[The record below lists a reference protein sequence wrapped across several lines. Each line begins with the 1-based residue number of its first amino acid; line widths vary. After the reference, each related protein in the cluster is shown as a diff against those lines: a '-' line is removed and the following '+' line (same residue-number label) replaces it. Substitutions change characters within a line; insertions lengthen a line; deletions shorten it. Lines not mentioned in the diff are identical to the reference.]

1 MALYHFHVDQIKRSA
16 GQSAIAAAAYRA
28 GEKLYS
34 EYYGETNDFTRKG
47 GVLHTEILLPPNAP
61 PEYAERQ
68 TLWNAVEKVEKNK
81 KAQLAYSF
89 DIALQN
95 ELTQEE
101 NIALA
106 RHFVREY
113 FVSKGMIAD
122 LAVHEPDKENG
133 IPNPHFHVMTTM
145 RPLNPDGTWGNK
157 QRREYALDEKGERI
171 RDEKGDYVFN
181 AVHTTDWHEP
191 ETLEHW
197 REAWCQMVN
206 AEFERKGLDVRID
219 HRSYEAQGIE
229 QIPTVHEGPLVQ
241 QMEKRGI
248 HTQKGDLNRWIKA
261 TNRLIATIKKKLKS
275 LVEWIAAVKEELAK
289 AKEPDLAD
297 LLIRYHV
304 MRNAGAWSQKAKIGN
319 LKKFVD
325 AFHFLKE
332 NQIFTVEELERQ
344 THELSAAVDALVAQS
359 KASTTQ
365 IKQLDNMI
373 TFAEHIRRIQPVID
387 EMNGIHWK
395 GRREKF
401 RADHQDEID
410 LYYTFQRI
418 LKEKH
423 GVKKIDIPGWKKEQA
438 TLRQEEAVRAAQY
451 DPLREKLNQMLNV
464 KHCIEEAKHEERKK
478 QQSRKKDQPQ
488 IE

>member
-1 MALYHFHVDQIKRSA
+1 MEQIKRNA
-16 GQSAIAAAAYRA
+16 GQSIIAAASYRA
-28 GEKLYS
+28 GERLYS

-61 PEYAERQ
+61 PEYADRQ
-68 TLWNAVEKVEKNK
+68 TLWNAVERAEKNK

-95 ELTQEE
+95 ELTMDE

-106 RHFVREY
+106 RRFVQEH

-122 LAVHEPDKENG
+122 LAVHEPDKDNG
-133 IPNPHFHVMTTM
+133 IPNPHFHVLTTM

-157 QRREYALDEKGERI
+157 QRREYALDENGERI
-171 RDEKGDYVFN
+171 RDEKGEYVFN

-191 ETLEHW
+191 ETLERW

-206 AEFERKGLDVRID
+206 NEFERKGIDARID
-219 HRSYEAQGIE
+219 HHSYEAQGIE

-241 QMEKRGI
+241 KMEKRGI
-248 HTQKGDLNRWIKA
+248 RTQKGDLNRWIKA
-261 TNRLIATIKKKLKS
+261 TNRLIASIKKKLKS

-297 LLIRYHV
+297 YLIQYHD

-319 LKKFVD
+319 FKKFVD
-325 AFHFLKE
+325 DFHFLKE

-344 THELSAAVDALVAQS
+344 THELSAAVNDLVAQS
-359 KASTTQ
+359 KANTAR
-365 IKQLDNMI
+365 IKQLDSMI
-373 TFAEHIRRIQPVID
+373 TFAEHIRRIQPIID
-387 EMNGIHWK
+387 EMNAIHWK
-395 GRREKF
+395 GRRKKF
-401 RADHQDEID
+401 QAAHQSDID
-410 LYYTFQRI
+410 LYYTSQRI

-438 TLRQEEAVRAAQY
+438 VLHQKEEERTAQY
-451 DPLREKLNQMLNV
+451 KPLREKLDQMLNV
-464 KHCIEEAKHEERKK
+464 KYWVETAKRPDQERNEAFRRKK
-478 QQSRKKDQPQ
+478 KQVT